1 MQTFPSWIVVNF
13 HTLTSII
20 FSFYQE
26 QIINPMPFYWLFSEN
41 IMQMVLICRDIQ
53 NNKYILNIYREV
65 SLAYEEK
72 INQRVRVH

>member
-1 MQTFPSWIVVNF
+1 
-13 HTLTSII
+13 
-20 FSFYQE
+20 
-26 QIINPMPFYWLFSEN
+26 MPFYWLFSET